1 MRDFINDFMMAFIF
15 FGAFVAYGVACFE
28 LGQHD
33 GKDYAIAHASN
44 VTPAPVDIN
53 KQCSAW
59 LFETNMKEA
68 KKKICGG
75 KK

>member
-1 MRDFINDFMMAFIF
+1 MKDFVHDFMMAFIF

-33 GKDYAIAHASN
+33 GKDYNIAHAPKVSE
-44 VTPAPVDIN
+44 PVADLD

-59 LFETNMKEA
+59 LFDTNMKEA